1 MRVTTAIMI
10 VIIFFITVSSID
22 GFSSSF
28 ERRAARNLRRMNRY
42 YRYDDYDYYDYYRE
56 FEECYGDYSD
66 KSILIRVN
74 CMIYG
79 ILKIIMGIFMTVTI
93 IMVMPQVIRQLM

>member
-1 MRVTTAIMI
+1 
-10 VIIFFITVSSID
+10 
-22 GFSSSF
+22 
-28 ERRAARNLRRMNRY
+28 MNRY
-42 YRYDDYDYYDYYRE
+42 YRYDDYDHYDYYRE